1 VFIHAKQENAH
12 MALPTLIEDKDKT
25 WIFKVITQTPEPELN
40 ACLMGFFLGSGMTT
54 LEVCRIQVRD
64 IVKKNGHLTKGYAIK
79 GDVNRDFYLSNIK
92 LQNLIKNYIEQ
103 RLKDGDHPDQYNAFD
118 ADEPFFK
125 RRNGDHFKIK
135 HRTTEKGNTTYH
147 CNALNNHIKRLLAD
161 SGIDQPSILSGRR
174 TFAVRLKRHGV
185 DVPTI
190 HLMLGNKSLETTLR
204 LIETDTVSMLAIAD
218 MAF

>member
-1 VFIHAKQENAH
+1 MSHPSSRHCE
-12 MALPTLIEDKDKT
+12 E
-25 WIFKVITQTPEPELN
+25 
-40 ACLMGFFLGSGMTT
+40 
-54 LEVCRIQVRD
+54 
-64 IVKKNGHLTKGYAIK
+64 NGHLTKCFAIK

-118 ADEPFFK
+118 ADEQFFK
-125 RRNGDHFKIK
+125 RRNGNHFKIK

-147 CNALNNHIKRLLAD
+147 CNALNNHIKRFLAD

-204 LIETDTVSMLAIAD
+204 LIETDTVSMPAIAD

>member
-1 VFIHAKQENAH
+1 
-12 MALPTLIEDKDKT
+12 MALPILIEDKDKI
-25 WIFKVITQTPEPELN
+25 WLFKVINQTPDPDLN

-54 LEVCRIQVRD
+54 LEICRVQVRD
-64 IVKKNGHLTKGYAIK
+64 IVKKNGQLAKCFTVKGE
-79 GDVNRDFYLSNIK
+79 VSRDFYLSNIK
-92 LQNLIKNYIEQ
+92 LQNLIKSYVNKRQ
-103 RLKDGDHPDQYNAFD
+103 KDGDHPDLHNGFD
-118 ADEPFFK
+118 ADAPFFK
-125 RRNGDHFKIK
+125 RSNGDHFKIK
-135 HRTTEKGNTTYH
+135 RRTTEKGNTSLY

-161 SGIDQPSILSGRR
+161 AGIEQPSILSGRR

-185 DVPTI
+185 DTPTI

>member
-1 VFIHAKQENAH
+1 
-12 MALPTLIEDKDKT
+12 MSY
-25 WIFKVITQTPEPELN
+25 
-40 ACLMGFFLGSGMTT
+40 GFFLGQLTT
-54 LEVCRIQVRD
+54 LEICRIQVRD
-64 IVKKNGHLTKGYAIK
+64 IVKKNGHLTKCFAIK

-92 LQNLIKNYIEQ
+92 LQNLIKSYIEQ
-103 RLKDGDHPDQYNAFD
+103 RLKDGGHPDQYNAFVLMNHSLSVGMVTILKSSI
-118 ADEPFFK
+118 EPQRK
-125 RRNGDHFKIK
+125 VI
-135 HRTTEKGNTTYH
+135 TYH

-161 SGIDQPSILSGRR
+161 SGNDQPSILGGRR

-190 HLMLGNKSLETTLR
+190 HLMLGYKSLETRLR